1 MDNDKQ
7 RNVLVTGAAGLIGSH
22 VADHCLSDGSRVVA
36 IDDLSGGFIENLP
49 EACRFEKVDIVD
61 SERVD
66 AVFAE
71 HGPFDCVYHLAAHAA
86 EGLSHFIRNYNY
98 SNNLLGSVNLLN
110 AAVRSGTPCFVF
122 TSSIA
127 VYGAGQTP
135 MSESLTPV
143 PEDPYGIAKYAFEL
157 DLQAAHEMFG
167 IDYVVFRPH
176 NVYGE
181 RQNIGDKY
189 RNVIGIFMNQL
200 LQGEPMTVFGDGLQT
215 RAFSHVDDV
224 APAIAKSPFV
234 AEAMN
239 EVFNIG
245 ADQPYSILELGE
257 QIAASFGC
265 KASFRHLEARK
276 EVVHAFAD
284 HDKAKRVF
292 NFVSPV
298 SLSDGVERMARWVQE
313 VGPRTPVKF
322 SAVEVEKNLPDSW
335 RV

>member
-1 MDNDKQ
+1 
-7 RNVLVTGAAGLIGSH
+7 
-22 VADHCLSDGSRVVA
+22 
-36 IDDLSGGFIENLP
+36 
-49 EACRFEKVDIVD
+49 
-61 SERVD
+61 
-66 AVFAE
+66 
-71 HGPFDCVYHLAAHAA
+71 
-86 EGLSHFIRNYNY
+86 
-98 SNNLLGSVNLLN
+98 
-110 AAVRSGTPCFVF
+110 
-122 TSSIA
+122 
-127 VYGAGQTP
+127 
-135 MSESLTPV
+135 MSESLTPL

-167 IDYVVFRPH
+167 IDFVVFRPH
-176 NVYGE
+176 IVYGE

-265 KASFRHLEARK
+265 KASFCHLQARK

-292 NFVSPV
+292 NFVSSV
-298 SLSDGVERMARWVQE
+298 SLSEGVERMARWAQK
-313 VGPRTPVKF
+313 VGPIAPSVRHLRT
-322 SAVEVEKNLPDSW
+322 SS
-335 RV
+335 RS